1 MYMYEVW
8 FSCFFRHLGECLIYK
23 TLPSGGINFK
33 LQAKGPI
40 GSYI

>member
-1 MYMYEVW
+1 MYEVW
-8 FSCFFRHLGECLIYK
+8 FSCFFRHLGECLIYNK